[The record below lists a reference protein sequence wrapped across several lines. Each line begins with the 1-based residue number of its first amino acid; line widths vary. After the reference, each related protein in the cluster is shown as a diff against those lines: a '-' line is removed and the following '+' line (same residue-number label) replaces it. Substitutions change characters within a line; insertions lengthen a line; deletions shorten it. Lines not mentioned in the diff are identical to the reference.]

1 MQPPLTDDQKRVRSY
16 LLRLASEEELDRI
29 EEIFLATSG
38 HADMIGDA
46 ERRLVSD
53 YVQQRLSDEEIRA
66 FESNFL
72 VTPDRL
78 EQVAIAEAMSLLPA
92 PDASAEHL
100 PAREQCPNFWLR
112 FLNWVAAPGPV
123 FGLAG
128 AAVTVAL
135 LFTVVGL
142 LVFRTAGPRQTAAIP
157 RQPDLPRSAASRVF
171 GIPVLKVEE
180 ASLASAQPRKLHF
193 RLPAILPDTLFIPLE
208 LPEVADGAAV
218 DAVLSV
224 SAQTIWAEQGL
235 ALRGA
240 GAVRQAGF
248 QIPFSSLSPYLGQ
261 SLKLDIIERG
271 HAVLATYHLTFEL
284 AADR

>member
-16 LLRLASEEELDRI
+16 LLRLAPEEELDRI
-29 EEIFLATSG
+29 EETYLATSG
-38 HADMIGDA
+38 YSDMIGDA
-46 ERRLVSD
+46 EQRLVSD
-53 YVQQRLSDEEIRA
+53 YVQQRLSDEETRA

-72 VTPDRL
+72 VTSDRL
-78 EQVAIAEAMSLLPA
+78 EQVAIAEAISLLPA
-92 PDASAEHL
+92 SDARAERL
-100 PAREQCPNFWLR
+100 PAVEQRPNFWRR

-142 LVFRTAGPRQTAAIP
+142 FVFRTAGSRQMAIIP
-157 RQPDLPRSAASRVF
+157 RQPDLPRLAASRVF

-193 RLPAILPDTLFIPLE
+193 RLPAVLPDMLFIPLE
-208 LPEVADGAAV
+208 LPEVADGASV

-224 SAQTIWAEQGL
+224 STQTIWAEQGL

-240 GAVRQAGF
+240 GAVRQADL
-248 QIPFSSLSPYLGQ
+248 QISFSSLLPYLGR
-261 SLKLDIIERG
+261 SLKLEIIERG
-271 HAVLATYHLTFEL
+271 HAVLATYHLTFES
-284 AADR
+284 APDR